1 MKLIKRT
8 TLSYQEGT
16 SDKIYEVDL
25 CQLDKDAYLVNFRYG
40 RRGSNLKEGSK
51 TVEAVPLLQAQPIFD
66 KLVNS
71 KIKSGYQDI
80 TAPATSTNR
89 TPLPIESS
97 NQPANSQTRTS
108 AILKHLANPN
118 DSKWSLTR
126 VIWRA
131 GELKISEATPLLIK
145 LIGTGD
151 ALQDY
156 CIAWALGWCGGKG
169 AIPAL
174 IRLYQNPSTPEF
186 VNRITFEAILKLSDN
201 QTRSDLQSEMI
212 EMLPEQLKI
221 LARDGSAEDFK
232 TALFTYLDNGNYQ
245 HFTVLDTIYR
255 IDNEYVRP
263 ALIEI
268 LKTAPFKPNYFKY
281 IRHIFK
287 MAEYRHD
294 AKVFSI
300 LTYRFENERAMY
312 RQNGYSLIL
321 QDENYSRYITKY
333 NHTSYNPITRQYDR
347 SENPEYKAAIQG
359 EQAQVAYS
367 NKTRDY
373 FIRRLWRTLKQLGEE
388 QEQDYINIAVNILL
402 QYSDRDAKPI
412 KQTTFYTWNRS
423 DWSRNSFTHNWDAF
437 AGYRTFNHIL
447 YENSPR
453 YVLRPNSKAWRC
465 VDSYKPGD
473 AEPEARE
480 EAFPELWQQYPQA
493 LLQLLLESNCR
504 PVHHFAVKALRAC
517 QDFLTEID
525 LNTII
530 KLINQ
535 PYEVTA
541 ELGVELARDKY
552 QPENPNLE
560 LIFAVINCCSELG
573 RNQAYQWIEAQREQF
588 LEDSNFIANLVTSH
602 YADTRN
608 FARRLLSYSIIGE
621 TTAKVLIGRII
632 TALLA
637 LESTTANGEV
647 AKEIGET
654 LLISFT
660 PQLRHLGFAVILD
673 LLAHPLPEV
682 QEIGA
687 RILLNHE
694 TQAIDLPSEL
704 IESLLNSPYEAVR
717 GIGVSIFSQLP
728 EEMLISRYELL
739 VAMLTN
745 QLADIRSAIRPVIQ
759 RLAIAHPNFATQLAT
774 QLISVLMRK
783 EKYEGI
789 HTDIVRLLQSLSGWM
804 SDISKQTAINLL
816 NAPSSAAQEL
826 GGVIL
831 RENNTRFLE
840 EFNTSDIVK
849 LANNEI
855 LSVRQAAR
863 EMFLRRLDNIR
874 TSSQELLSAVR
885 ILESKWEDTREF
897 ARNIFS
903 EFSHQEWTPEIMISI
918 CDSIRADVRQF
929 GRDLVT
935 RNFQAN
941 YGQDYLLK
949 FSEHPSADMQLFAT
963 NYLENYAANHPERL
977 QELTPYFITVL
988 SQVNRSRVAKQRIF
1002 NFLDTEAQKSE
1013 TAAQRVAEILTRQSA
1028 TIAIGDKSKAI
1039 QTMLKIKQQYPH
1051 VSLPIQ
1057 IKPVDLLR

>member
-25 CQLDKDAYLVNFRYG
+25 CQLGENSYIVNFRYG

-51 TVEAVPLLQAQPIFD
+51 TVEAVSLLQAQPIFD

-80 TAPATSTNR
+80 TAPVTSTNP
-89 TPLPIESS
+89 TPPPIDSS
-97 NQPANSQTRTS
+97 KQPANSQTRTS
-108 AILKHLANPN
+108 AILQHLANPN
-118 DSKWSLTR
+118 DSKWNLSR

-131 GELKISEATPLLIK
+131 GELKISEATPHLIK
-145 LIGTGD
+145 LLGTGD

-156 CIAWALGWCGGKG
+156 CIAWALGWCGGKK
-169 AIPAL
+169 AISEL
-174 IRLYQNPSTPEF
+174 IKLYQNSRTPEF
-186 VNRITFEAILKLSDN
+186 VSRIAFEAILKLSDN
-201 QTRSDLQSEMI
+201 RTRLDLQSEMI
-212 EMLPEQLKI
+212 EMLPEQLKN
-221 LARDGSAEDFK
+221 LARDGSAEDF
-232 TALFTYLDNGNYQ
+232 TTTLRAYLNNGNYQ

-255 IDNEYVRP
+255 IDNQYVRP

-294 AKVFSI
+294 AEVFSI
-300 LTYRFENERAMY
+300 LTYRFENEKAMY
-312 RQNGYSLIL
+312 YPNGYPIRIE
-321 QDENYSRYITKY
+321 DGNYGRYLSKY
-333 NHTSYNPITRQYDR
+333 NHTYNPTTRQYDR
-347 SENPEYKAAIQG
+347 SENPEYQAAIQG

-367 NKTRDY
+367 NKTREY
-373 FIRRLWRTLKQLGEE
+373 LLRRLWRTLKQLGEE
-388 QEQDYINIAVNILL
+388 KEPDYIKLAVSILL
-402 QYSDRDAKPI
+402 QYSDQDAKPAR
-412 KQTTFYTWNRS
+412 KSTFFTWNPS
-423 DWSRNSFTHNWDAF
+423 NWSRNYFARNWDTF

-453 YVLRPNSKAWRC
+453 YILMPNSKAWRC
-465 VDSYKPGD
+465 VESYKPGD

-480 EAFPELWQQYPQA
+480 EAFPELWQQHPQA

-504 PVHHFAVKALRAC
+504 PVHHFAVKAIRAC
-517 QDFLTEID
+517 QSFLTEID
-525 LNTII
+525 LTTII

-535 PYEVTA
+535 PYPVTV
-541 ELGVELARDKY
+541 ELGVELVREKY
-552 QPENPNLE
+552 QPANPNLE
-560 LIFAVINCCSELG
+560 VIFALINCCSELG
-573 RNQAYQWIEAQREQF
+573 RNLAYQWIEAQREQF

-602 YADTRN
+602 YPDTRS
-608 FARRLLSYSIIGE
+608 FARRLLSYSIIKE

-637 LESTTANGEV
+637 LESTTGNGEI

-660 PQLRHLGFAVILD
+660 PQLRHLGFAIILD

-717 GIGVSIFSQLP
+717 NIGVSIFSQLP
-728 EEMLISRYELL
+728 EEMLLSRYELL

-745 QLADIRSAIRPVIQ
+745 QLADMRSAIRPVIQ

-774 QLISVLMRK
+774 QLINVLIRK

-789 HTDIVRLLQSLSGWM
+789 HTDVVRLLQSLSGWM
-804 SDISKQTAINLL
+804 SDISKQTAIKLL
-816 NAPSSAAQEL
+816 NAQSSAAKEL

-831 RENNTRFLE
+831 TENSTRFLQ
-840 EFNTSDIVK
+840 EFTTSDIVK
-849 LANNEI
+849 LANHEI

-863 EMFLRRLDNIR
+863 KMFLQRLDNIR
-874 TSSQELLSAVR
+874 TNSQELLSAVR

-897 ARNIFS
+897 SRNLFS
-903 EFSHQEWTPEIMISI
+903 EFSHQEWTPEVMISI
-918 CDSIRADVRQF
+918 CDSIREDVRQF
-929 GRDLVT
+929 GRNLVT

-949 FSEHPSADMQLFAT
+949 FSEHPSADMQLFAS

-977 QELTPYFITVL
+977 QQLTPYFITIL
-988 SQVNRSRVAKQRIF
+988 SQINRSHVAKQRIF
-1002 NFLDTEAQKSE
+1002 NFLATEAQKSE
-1013 TAAQRVAEILTRQSA
+1013 TAAQIVAEIMTRQSV
-1028 TIAIGDKSKAI
+1028 TIAIADKAKAI

-1051 VSLPIQ
+1051 ISLPLQ
-1057 IKPVDLLR
+1057 IKLVDIWR